1 LGFKFI
7 KLLKGKQVVDK
18 MLSQDE
24 FSKNLGISA
33 KEITENSCK
42 ISLTITKSMVN
53 GFGIAHGGITYSLA
67 DSALA
72 FASNSN
78 GIKSVS
84 IETQISHLSK
94 VLVGDV
100 LMAEAKL
107 IKETK
112 TLGWYEVAIL
122 NQENKLVAH
131 FKGTVYKTKNT
142 WE

>member
-1 LGFKFI
+1 
-7 KLLKGKQVVDK
+7 
-18 MLSQDE
+18 M
-24 FSKNLGISA
+24 SKA
-33 KEITENSCK
+33 KEIVDHMMQNDAFSRWLGIEVVELREGFCK
-42 ISLTITKSMVN
+42 LKMTLRKEMTN
-53 GFGIAHGGITYSLA
+53 GFSIAHGGITYSLA

-131 FKGTVYKTKNT
+131 FKGTVCKTKNT